1 MNETLSRDERC
12 DLKWKKYQHSPTGKI
27 LAGIW
32 VVVIGAVLLSKQMGM
47 YYPEWLFTWPV
58 MLMAIGIYI
67 GARHLF
73 CNPGWV
79 ILVIIGG
86 LFLCDSL
93 TPNFQL
99 STYIWPIVIMVIGIA
114 MIFKPRRRHKH
125 WGGPRRRHRGRQ
137 QWREYGYDE
146 QGNPIP
152 PNEVGDVNPE
162 TTEKAAHGHWHNR
175 KMQEETSREDYLDI
189 VSVFGGVRKNFI
201 SKTFKGG
208 EITCVLGGAEV
219 NFMQADIQGR
229 VTLDVTCV
237 LGGAKLIIPSHW
249 DVQPETMAILGG
261 IEDKRQ
267 MNNTVSAD
275 KVLVIKGTTCLG
287 GIEIKSF

>member
-1 MNETLSRDERC
+1 MNNTVNRDERC
-12 DLKWKKYQHSPTGKI
+12 DVKWKKYQHSPTGKV

-32 VVVIGAVLLSKQMGM
+32 VVIVGAVLLSRQMGVE
-47 YYPEWLFTWPV
+47 YPSWLFTWPV

-67 GARHLF
+67 GARHVF

-79 ILVIIGG
+79 IMVIIGG

-93 TPNFQL
+93 TPDFQL
-99 STYIWPIVIMVIGIA
+99 STYIWPIIIILAGVF
-114 MIFKPRRRHKH
+114 MILKPHRRHHSFAKH
-125 WGGPRRRHRGRQ
+125 RHYRQ
-137 QWREYGYDE
+137 YWREYGY
-146 QGNPIP
+146 GA
-152 PNEVGDVNPE
+152 
-162 TTEKAAHGHWHNR
+162 TTEDGEPIHNPGTTEGMAGGHWREHWHDR
-175 KMQEETSREDYLDI
+175 RMREETIQQDYLD
-189 VSVFGGVRKNFI
+189 SVAIFGAVRKSVV

-208 EITCVLGGAEV
+208 EITCVFGGAEI
-219 NFMQADIQGR
+219 NLMQADIQGK
-229 VTLDVTCV
+229 VILDITCV

-267 MNNTVSAD
+267 MNNNISTD
-275 KVLVIKGTTCLG
+275 KILVLKGTTCLG

>member
-1 MNETLSRDERC
+1 MNDTVNRDERC
-12 DLKWKKYQHSPTGKI
+12 DVKWKKYQHSPAGKV

-32 VVVIGAVLLSKQMGM
+32 VVIVGAVLLSRQMGVE
-47 YYPEWLFTWPV
+47 YPTWLFTWPV
-58 MLMAIGIYI
+58 MLMAIGVYI

-79 ILVIIGG
+79 ITVVIGA

-93 TPNFQL
+93 TPDFQL
-99 STYIWPIVIMVIGIA
+99 STYIWPILVILAGVF
-114 MIFKPRRRHKH
+114 MILKPHRRPHSFGRH
-125 WGGPRRRHRGRQ
+125 RRHRQ
-137 QWREYGYDE
+137 HWREHGYDPVTGE
-146 QGNPIP
+146 PIHNP
-152 PNEVGDVNPE
+152 G
-162 TTEKAAHGHWHNR
+162 TTEGIATEHWHNR
-175 KMQEETSREDYLDI
+175 KMREETTQQDYVESI
-189 VSVFGGVRKNFI
+189 AVFGAVRKSVL

-208 EITCVLGGAEV
+208 EIICVFGGAEI

-229 VTLDVTCV
+229 VELDITCV
-237 LGGAKLIIPSHW
+237 LGGAKLIIPAHW

-267 MNNTVSAD
+267 INANISTD
-275 KVLVIKGTTCLG
+275 KILVLKGTTCLG